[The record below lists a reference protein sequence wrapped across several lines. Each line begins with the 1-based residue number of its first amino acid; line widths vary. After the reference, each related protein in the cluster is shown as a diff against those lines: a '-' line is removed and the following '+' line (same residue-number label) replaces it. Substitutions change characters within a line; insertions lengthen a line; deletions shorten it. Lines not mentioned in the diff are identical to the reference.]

1 MNVMISVLEILIV
14 IICAVTYGLMLYFKV
29 KGNIT
34 EGVSELIALAEKTG
48 LPGNEKMAQVV
59 DAMYEKVPAWLK
71 KILNKYELEKIAQW
85 VFDWMRRYADS
96 YKNEESTKA
105 ETDPEVIKSNLL
117 RQLTSPVKWTQSVKN
132 MIADGAT
139 SFTEVGPGAVLQGMI
154 KKIDKEWCKEHEVKS
169 ASL

>member
-105 ETDPEVIKSNLL
+105 ETDVEN
-117 RQLTSPVKWTQSVKN
+117 
-132 MIADGAT
+132 G
-139 SFTEVGPGAVLQGMI
+139 E
-154 KKIDKEWCKEHEVKS
+154 
-169 ASL
+169 